1 MPLSMINRQVATCA
15 YDTNVNRDA
24 ITAWFRMY
32 AFSVFRGRRLF
43 VYPSGKD
50 GNMQHTERN
59 KKATPKGNRFSG
71 DWKKYGNLMIKTT
84 FGKESITKLM
94 ICYAERVASL
104 KY

>member
-1 MPLSMINRQVATCA
+1 M
-15 YDTNVNRDA
+15 DGG
-24 ITAWFRMY
+24 F
-32 AFSVFRGRRLF
+32 F

-50 GNMQHTERN
+50 GNMQKTKQNTEV
-59 KKATPKGNRFSG
+59 TPKSNRVSS
-71 DWKKYGNLMIKTT
+71 DWKKYGKLMVKTT